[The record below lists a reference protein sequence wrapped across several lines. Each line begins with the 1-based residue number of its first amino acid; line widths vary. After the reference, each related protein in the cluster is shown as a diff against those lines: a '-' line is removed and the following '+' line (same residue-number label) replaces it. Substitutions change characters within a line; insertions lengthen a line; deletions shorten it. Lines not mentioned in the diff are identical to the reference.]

1 MMDYS
6 RLVRLE
12 DRLYIIN
19 LQIENAK
26 NVENID
32 YNRDIK
38 PLEIERRDVRKQIE
52 DEKNRLGK
60 GWQKAQR

>member
-26 NVENID
+26 NAENID

-60 GWQKAQR
+60 GW

>member
-1 MMDYS
+1 MDYS

-26 NVENID
+26 NAENID

-60 GWQKAQR
+60 GR

>member
-1 MMDYS
+1 MDYS

-12 DRLYIIN
+12 DRLYTIN

-26 NVENID
+26 NAENID

-60 GWQKAQR
+60 GR

>member
-12 DRLYIIN
+12 DRLYTIN

-26 NVENID
+26 NAENID

-60 GWQKAQR
+60 GR

>member
-1 MMDYS
+1 MDYS

-26 NVENID
+26 NAENID

>member
-12 DRLYIIN
+12 DRLYTIN

-26 NVENID
+26 NAENID

-60 GWQKAQR
+60 GW

>member
-12 DRLYIIN
+12 DKLYTIN

-26 NVENID
+26 NAENID

>member
-1 MMDYS
+1 MDYS

-12 DRLYIIN
+12 DRLYTIN

-26 NVENID
+26 NAENID

-60 GWQKAQR
+60 GW

>member
-26 NVENID
+26 NAENID
-32 YNRDIK
+32 YNIDIK

-60 GWQKAQR
+60 GL

>member
-12 DRLYIIN
+12 DKLYIIN

-26 NVENID
+26 NAENID

-60 GWQKAQR
+60 GW

>member
-1 MMDYS
+1 MDYS

-12 DRLYIIN
+12 DKLYIIN
-19 LQIENAK
+19 LQIENVK
-26 NVENID
+26 NAENID

>member
-26 NVENID
+26 NAENID

-38 PLEIERRDVRKQIE
+38 PLEIERRDVRRQIE
-52 DEKNRLGK
+52 DEKNRLEK
-60 GWQKAQR
+60 GW

>member
-6 RLVRLE
+6 KLVRLE

-26 NVENID
+26 NAENID

-60 GWQKAQR
+60 GW

>member
-12 DRLYIIN
+12 DRLYTIN

-26 NVENID
+26 NAENID

-52 DEKNRLGK
+52 DEENRLGK
-60 GWQKAQR
+60 GR